1 MYIWSEVYVLF
12 YISSNIKL
20 RVEYF
25 GFVDA
30 VLLCISDLPGAP
42 YVSRANPDI

>member
-20 RVEYF
+20 RVECF
-25 GFVDA
+25 WFVDA

-42 YVSRANPDI
+42 YVSRANPNI